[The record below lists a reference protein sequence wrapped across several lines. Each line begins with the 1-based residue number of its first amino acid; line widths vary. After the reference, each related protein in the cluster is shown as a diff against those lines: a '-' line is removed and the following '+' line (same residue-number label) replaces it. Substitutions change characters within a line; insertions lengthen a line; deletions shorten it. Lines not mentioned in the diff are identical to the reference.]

1 MRGFVSQTFPSPPP
15 YSQRE
20 ARQRSE
26 DDAGDDAGSVRE
38 RELHSEQQIVDLAYS
53 ELDRQLDQARRS
65 LARTE
70 AQGVSGTHQSRGER
84 DAYAVHY
91 SSLVSSLEG
100 VEDRLVFGRMDM
112 RSSRMSSRAS
122 SGE

>member
-1 MRGFVSQTFPSPPP
+1 MRAVSASARCAVSRSSSTSPTA
-15 YSQRE
+15 SWIASWR
-20 ARQRSE
+20 
-26 DDAGDDAGSVRE
+26 
-38 RELHSEQQIVDLAYS
+38 H
-53 ELDRQLDQARRS
+53 S

-112 RSSRMSSRAS
+112 STSPDDASDSGASGRAPAAVSGSGRGTGGSSPVTDGGRRH
-122 SGE
+122 

>member
-1 MRGFVSQTFPSPPP
+1 MRG
-15 YSQRE
+15 
-20 ARQRSE
+20 
-26 DDAGDDAGSVRE
+26 
-38 RELHSEQQIVDLAYS
+38 EQVVVDLAYS
-53 ELDRQLDQARRS
+53 ELDRQLAQARHS

-112 RSSRMSSRAS
+112 STSPDDASDSGASERAPASGSGRCSGWRTRSWTWPP
-122 SGE
+122 